1 MSTQPQAGLLRLDT
15 LPAVLRGGVPQARIA
30 RVLDEL
36 RALLAPLHAEGRAH
50 GAVAP
55 NSIGLDAQ
63 GGAHLLAPASAAAEP
78 MRPDAATPFQA
89 LEQFSDD
96 PELRPGPWTDAY
108 ALAAVAALMV
118 SGEAPPAVPSR
129 CVNDTWS
136 PLAGRV
142 KGYEPA
148 FLAAL
153 DRNLALP
160 PQARDPQ
167 ALAGWGITA
176 ASAPVAA
183 ATAAVAAA
191 AGGAAVAAAP
201 AGTAPAGVAS
211 AAMPPAA
218 APAATPVA
226 APPRPQELVRPAHTH
241 DSEMAEEPAPVRKT
255 ADAVEPVARAT
266 ASAEAESGAALAA
279 AATAAPAADRPPAAP
294 AARSR
299 RTHAPWLMM
308 AMVGAA
314 LAFGVV
320 LWLRGGDTALLPDR
334 VARTG
339 GDSGER
345 DAMPP
350 EPPPLSAANNVPS
363 RAPTAGGD
371 ASPGAAPRPDA
382 RPQASPD
389 PTTPAGAGNG
399 ATPGAATD
407 PAAGNPS
414 AATPPAAGAATPS
427 NAAGAPPP
435 DPVAGSPA
443 AGSPATPPAAGGAA
457 VSGTPA
463 PDAPPTQ
470 PPAAG
475 TAAPGGAD
483 PASAG
488 PSTTSPST
496 TSPASAA
503 PQPADGTLAAT
514 PADTPAPAA
523 PDALA
528 GGNCTAPLRLNIQ
541 PWGEVLVDG
550 TARGVSPPLRSL
562 CLRPGRYV
570 ITVRNGNLPPATQ
583 TVQIRNGQGASVS
596 HTFQ

>member
-15 LPAVLRGGVPQARIA
+15 LPAVMRGGVPQARIA

-96 PELRPGPWTDAY
+96 PELRLGPWTDAY

-191 AGGAAVAAAP
+191 AGAAAVAAAP
-201 AGTAPAGVAS
+201 AGTAAAGVAS

-226 APPRPQELVRPAHTH
+226 APPHPQEPVRPAHTH
-241 DSEMAEEPAPVRKT
+241 VSEMAEEPAPVRKT

-266 ASAEAESGAALAA
+266 ASAEAESGAAPAA
-279 AATAAPAADRPPAAP
+279 AAAAAPAADRLSAAP

-345 DAMPP
+345 DATPP

-382 RPQASPD
+382 RPQASRD
-389 PTTPAGAGNG
+389 P
-399 ATPGAATD
+399 TPGAATD

-414 AATPPAAGAATPS
+414 ATTPPAPGAATPS

-435 DPVAGSPA
+435 DPVAGTPAAGAPAVGTPA
-443 AGSPATPPAAGGAA
+443 AGSPAVPPAAGGAA

-483 PASAG
+483 PASA
-488 PSTTSPST
+488 STST

-514 PADTPAPAA
+514 PANTPAPAA

-583 TVQIRNGQGASVS
+583 TVQILNGQGASVS